1 MISLGCFDCCQMLCL
16 ACSEGVVLIIN
27 TEQRWKKCVWQMAWI
42 WATWYNLQ
50 FKVLHVTRAQECNT
64 HTHTHTQPR
73 YFPHQKWE
81 CWLSGSVKPNCL
93 KFSFGGSLVL
103 CTDLCAEAQR
113 CFALN
118 ANIRMLTWSQWQC
131 KHAETNIM
139 LTTSSA
145 C

>member
-64 HTHTHTQPR
+64 HTHTHTHTHTAKIFSTPEVRVLAQRQCEAKLPQILLWWQFGFMYR
-73 YFPHQKWE
+73 FM
-81 CWLSGSVKPNCL
+81 CWGPA
-93 KFSFGGSLVL
+93 VL
-103 CTDLCAEAQR
+103 CTKCEHQNVNMVTMTMQT
-113 CFALN
+113 CGN
-118 ANIRMLTWSQWQC
+118 KYNVN
-131 KHAETNIM
+131 H
-139 LTTSSA
+139 
-145 C
+145 